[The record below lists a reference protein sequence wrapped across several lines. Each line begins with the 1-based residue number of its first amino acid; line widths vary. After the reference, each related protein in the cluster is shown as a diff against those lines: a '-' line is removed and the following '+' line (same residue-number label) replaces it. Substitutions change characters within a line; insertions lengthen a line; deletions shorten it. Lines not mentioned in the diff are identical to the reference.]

1 MLKQFIVYIQINSSA
16 QYTLG
21 YVRFSKLYRKIL
33 QGASVF
39 GLDIVSILDSM
50 CVEADHFDRLRTNTL
65 LPLAL
70 VGLIGLWF
78 VVLGR
83 RAGESDRERIKRK
96 AASATLLLSCLI
108 MTNTATIIFRTFDCD
123 TEFKLEDGE
132 DVNSKYVDSA
142 FLESDYRVSCHSAR
156 YKLHRVYAIEMC
168 FVFPVGIP
176 LVYLSS
182 MISHLNDINP
192 KEPRVLALDAIR
204 YSCQSD
210 AASASR
216 QRLHDSVPHEERP
229 TRRILSVRSFSDGT
243 NKLRR
248 LAHLYLEVEELITTM
263 PEGARDHASQWL
275 RRLADELVAEHRLHN
290 RHCAYL
296 SFLFRAYV
304 PERWYMEVIESARR
318 LILTCMLPSIYPDKT
333 IGRVYVAAILVLAF
347 ALAYEYLRPFADRDT
362 ARFAT
367 AMHVLL
373 LTSLFLTIVLYTER
387 NMVQRYR
394 AQFDRRLLDG
404 ALISISVFVAPMVT
418 IYFLSLKIRKLRL
431 RETFGS
437 RIVSRIIDRGWS
449 EIIPSQHNE
458 DMNPLAKSVAD
469 FEDVEPGSECKRDCM
484 IELREAFCAPNHDS
498 NPPGSGQSEDCV
510 GVSTKRPAV
519 TTAPSSNSM
528 HGNGAALE
536 SAPAETGVRTL
547 SLSVSA
553 PAAQILATTPAVS
566 ATLTRYQDHHGPS
579 WLRMAAP

>member
-39 GLDIVSILDSM
+39 GLDIASILDSM

-70 VGLIGLWF
+70 VGLIGIWF

-83 RAGESDRERIKRK
+83 RAGESERERIKRK
-96 AASATLLLSCLI
+96 AASATLMLSCLI

-123 TEFKLEDGE
+123 SDFKLENGE
-132 DVNSKYVDSA
+132 DVDSKYVDSA

-156 YKLHRVYAIEMC
+156 YKLHRIFAIEMC

-176 LVYLSS
+176 LVYLSNL
-182 MISHLNDINP
+182 ISHLNDINP
-192 KEPRVLALDAIR
+192 KEPRVLALEAIQGGGR
-204 YSCQSD
+204 WG
-210 AASASR
+210 AESALPQQLR
-216 QRLHDSVPHEERP
+216 DVLPHEERP
-229 TRRILSVRSFSDGT
+229 KRRILSVRSFSHGT
-243 NKLRR
+243 TKLRR

-263 PEGARDHASQWL
+263 PEDARNHASQWL
-275 RRLADELVAEHRLHN
+275 RRLADELIAEHRLHN

-296 SFLFRAYV
+296 SFLFRAYL
-304 PERWYMEVIESARR
+304 PEKWYMEVIESARR

-347 ALAYEYLRPFADRDT
+347 ALGYEYLRPFADPDT

-404 ALISISVFVAPMVT
+404 ALISISVFVAPMIT

-431 RETFGS
+431 SETFGS
-437 RIVSRIIDRGWS
+437 RIVSRIIDRGRS
-449 EIIPSQHNE
+449 EIIPSQNNE
-458 DMNPLAKSVAD
+458 DMNPLTKSGATI
-469 FEDVEPGSECKRDCM
+469 EDAEPGSNFKHDGM
-484 IELREAFCAPNHDS
+484 IELREAFCAPNNDIS
-498 NPPGSGQSEDCV
+498 STASGQSENCI
-510 GVSTKRPAV
+510 SASSKRLAI
-519 TTAPSSNSM
+519 TTAPPSNSAQS
-528 HGNGAALE
+528 NSSAIQ
-536 SAPAETGVRTL
+536 SAPAKIGVCTM
-547 SLSVSA
+547 SVPT
-553 PAAQILATTPAVS
+553 PAAQILAATTAVS
-566 ATLTRYQDHHGPS
+566 ATITRYNDHQDSS
-579 WLRMAAP
+579 WLRMATP